1 MEPKTFEL
9 RKDLTLIFKDNSVTL
24 KILKNMKTIMRNCQ
38 IADIFI
44 MATNERL
51 YDDGDGDPS
60 TFELDG
66 DDDVLCNKLPTIG
79 IIWMEYDP
87 HSVIEFTSKKAT
99 MVYSNDSDSDTIELR
114 IELDPEEY
122 EYCLKSFMSSD
133 E

>member
-9 RKDLTLIFKDNSVTL
+9 RKDLMIIFKDNTVTL
-24 KILKNMKTIMRNCQ
+24 KILKNMKTIMYNCQ
-38 IADIFI
+38 VADSFI

-66 DDDVLCNKLPTIG
+66 DDDVLCNKLPTLG
-79 IIWMEYDP
+79 IIWTEYDAN
-87 HSVIEFTSKKAT
+87 SKIEFTSKKAT
-99 MVYSNDSDSDTIELR
+99 MVYSNDSDSDTIEIR

-133 E
+133 K